1 MANPD
6 AELAVRRYFEVDH
19 NGRDNTEQWDEVCD
33 SGLTLYA
40 SLLPG
45 PLVGLEAARQFTS
58 AVHAAMT
65 GFTLQIEDI
74 VSDRDLVAVRWTM
87 SGKHTAPLPLPTGLL
102 PPTGNTVTVTGT
114 SFCRL
119 RNGKIIEERV
129 EADWLGALRQL
140 GVME

>member
-1 MANPD
+1 MAN
-6 AELAVRRYFEVDH
+6 AEAEFAVRRYFEVDKD
-19 NGRDNTEQWDEVCD
+19 GRDNTGQWHEVCD
-33 SGLTLYA
+33 PGLTLYV

-45 PLVGLEAARQFTS
+45 PLVGLEMARQFTS

-65 GFTLQIEDI
+65 GFTLTIEDM

-87 SGKHTAPLPLPTGLL
+87 CGKHTSPLPLPTGLL
-102 PPTGNTVTVTGT
+102 PPTGNTVTVAGT